1 MSEPRASFAAL
12 GFGVTFCLAAVALLL
27 QELNVV
33 QLRWSVVAPIVVLVI
48 GVVIVS
54 SGVIM
59 ARRPDGHAAD

>member
-1 MSEPRASFAAL
+1 MSEPSGSFAAL

-33 QLRWSVVAPIVVLVI
+33 QLRWSIVAPIVVLVI

-54 SGVIM
+54 SSVIM
-59 ARRPDGHAAD
+59 ARRPDGRAAE

>member
-1 MSEPRASFAAL
+1 MSEPRESFAAL

-33 QLRWSVVAPIVVLVI
+33 QLRWSIAAPIVVLII

-59 ARRPDGHAAD
+59 ARRPDGHAAE

>member
-59 ARRPDGHAAD
+59 ARRPDGHAAE

>member
-1 MSEPRASFAAL
+1 MSEPRESFAAL
-12 GFGVTFCLAAVALLL
+12 GFGATFCLAAMLLLL

-33 QLRWSVVAPIVVLVI
+33 QLRWSIVAPIVVLVI

>member
-1 MSEPRASFAAL
+1 MSEPRESFAAL